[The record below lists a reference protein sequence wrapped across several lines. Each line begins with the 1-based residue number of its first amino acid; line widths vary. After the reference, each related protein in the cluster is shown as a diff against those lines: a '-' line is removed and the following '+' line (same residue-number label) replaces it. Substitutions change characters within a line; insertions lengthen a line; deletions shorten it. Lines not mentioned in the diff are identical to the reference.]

1 MNAMEVKK
9 TTRRVLTRRGVV
21 WLGQTCNQR
30 CYFCYFINRIED
42 HKHPEHAF
50 MSLDKARRIMD
61 TLRHFYGNRSV
72 DIQGGEP
79 TVHKDI
85 LPLISHCAAIG
96 LYPTLITNGLL
107 LAKTGEVE
115 RYRDAGLR
123 DFLVSLH
130 GVGDIHDEVVGV
142 KGAYGKITAA
152 LEQMRALQFPFRMN
166 CTMSKP
172 VVRTLEEVAQKAV
185 DYGALVMNYIAFNPF
200 NDQETGRRR
209 TDTSDFRRKMR

>member
-79 TVHKDI
+79 TVHR
-85 LPLISHCAAIG
+85 ISC
-96 LYPTLITNGLL
+96 
-107 LAKTGEVE
+107 
-115 RYRDAGLR
+115 R
-123 DFLVSLH
+123 
-130 GVGDIHDEVVGV
+130 
-142 KGAYGKITAA
+142 
-152 LEQMRALQFPFRMN
+152 
-166 CTMSKP
+166 
-172 VVRTLEEVAQKAV
+172 
-185 DYGALVMNYIAFNPF
+185 
-200 NDQETGRRR
+200 
-209 TDTSDFRRKMR
+209 

>member
-1 MNAMEVKK
+1 M
-9 TTRRVLTRRGVV
+9 
-21 WLGQTCNQR
+21 
-30 CYFCYFINRIED
+30 
-42 HKHPEHAF
+42 
-50 MSLDKARRIMD
+50 
-61 TLRHFYGNRSV
+61 
-72 DIQGGEP
+72 
-79 TVHKDI
+79 
-85 LPLISHCAAIG
+85 
-96 LYPTLITNGLL
+96 ITNGLL

-172 VVRTLEEVAQKAV
+172 VVRTLEEVAQKAA

-209 TDTSDFRRKMR
+209 TDTVARYSDIMPALTAAMDMLEAGGSK